1 MPMSEKEYL
10 RAEIEELE
18 RLYLKEQTKSKSF
31 MVATGVLGTL
41 LICAVFLWPSINSDD
56 SNEQA
61 NVAGTS
67 QATPSGNIPLGGA
80 LPFAGQDISQLINP
94 DGSVNTSQLD
104 PIKQA
109 PLTFKS
115 QILDRLDDAVADGL
129 RDGII
134 TDAQAEEIYDAID
147 KL

>member
-1 MPMSEKEYL
+1 MSEKEYL

-41 LICAVFLWPSINSDD
+41 LVCAVFLWPAINTDD
-56 SNEQA
+56 SNEQT
-61 NVAGTS
+61 NVAGVS
-67 QATPSGNIPLGGA
+67 QTAQSAGIPMGGS
-80 LPFAGQDISQLINP
+80 LPFGGQDISLLINP
-94 DGSVNTSQLD
+94 DGSVNTSRLD

-109 PLTFKS
+109 PTAFKS
-115 QILDRLDDAVADGL
+115 QILDRLDDAVEDGL
-129 RDGII
+129 RDGVI
-134 TDAQAEEIYDAID
+134 TDVQAEEIYKAID